1 MKKNWERFAKVFDDK
16 LVFDDGPPVYPSV
29 EKKMI
34 IFNNV
39 RYQKYQM

>member
-1 MKKNWERFAKVFDDK
+1 MKKNWEKFAKVFDDR
-16 LVFDDGPPVYPSV
+16 PPVYPSV

-39 RYQKYQM
+39 SYQKYQM